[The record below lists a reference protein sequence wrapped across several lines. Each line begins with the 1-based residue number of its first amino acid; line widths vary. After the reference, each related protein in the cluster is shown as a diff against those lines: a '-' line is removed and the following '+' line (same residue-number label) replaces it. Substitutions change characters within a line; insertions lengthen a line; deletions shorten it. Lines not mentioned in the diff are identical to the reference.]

1 MQLMNLTSIFLPIM
15 TLKIYRTLP
24 IKYNRQIENTDTFDM
39 SDVFS
44 ICHLVVVEETFGS
57 RLSTKRGYVYATQK
71 LKNFLTQNREF
82 TVQNFV
88 EHFSTTSST
97 AAKALTRLLKNGLI
111 QKTRWGTLMNE
122 SNDIFFVDVY
132 SNDGE
137 SCFSCDGSC
146 HCECDGGGDCDWG

>member
-1 MQLMNLTSIFLPIM
+1 MYKI
-15 TLKIYRTLP
+15 IYRAGKPVNVTHEFD
-24 IKYNRQIENTDTFDM
+24 KYLLTNKDIENTDTFDM

-82 TVQNFV
+82 TVQKFV

-111 QKTRWGTLMNE
+111 QKTR
-122 SNDIFFVDVY
+122 
-132 SNDGE
+132 
-137 SCFSCDGSC
+137 
-146 HCECDGGGDCDWG
+146 

>member
-1 MQLMNLTSIFLPIM
+1 MNLTSIFLPIM

-82 TVQNFV
+82 TVQKFV

-111 QKTRWGTLMNE
+111 QKTR
-122 SNDIFFVDVY
+122 
-132 SNDGE
+132 
-137 SCFSCDGSC
+137 
-146 HCECDGGGDCDWG
+146 